1 MDLEVVKV
9 IKKCVSE
16 GADANYIR
24 KNILPGFIHNFWT
37 PSIASDTDSYKQI
50 VETTLEL
57 ANKVGAA
64 DIVERIVQ
72 GLEDESETYRR
83 MVVETIGKVVDE
95 FGATDIDVP
104 LERLLVY
111 GILNAFIEQD
121 SDDDADVMLDGF
133 CAVVNS
139 LGRRM
144 RPYIVITCRTIKWCI
159 SDKRAV
165 VRKQGAEAVSRI
177 LVVLKECEEERL
189 MGYLGVV
196 LFECCFLREESQE
209 VLASML
215 GALKAIGNFINLT
228 SVIPSFRDLV
238 PRLTPIMESRYENEN
253 VQDLIAHVRDLSFS
267 EQKHKI

>member
-9 IKKCVSE
+9 IKQCVSE

-37 PSIASDTDSYKQI
+37 PFIASNPDSYKHI

-64 DIVERIVQ
+64 EILERIVE

-83 MVVETIGKVVDE
+83 MAVETIGKVVDE
-95 FGATDIDVP
+95 FGASDIDVP

-111 GILNAFIEQD
+111 GILSAFIEQD
-121 SDDDADVMLDGF
+121 SEDDADVMLNGF
-133 CAVVNS
+133 CV
-139 LGRRM
+139 
-144 RPYIVITCRTIKWCI
+144 WCL

-196 LFECCFLREESQE
+196 LFECCFLREESHE

-215 GALKAIGNFINLT
+215 GALKAIGNSIDLT

-238 PRLTPIMESRYENEN
+238 TRLTPLMESRYENEN
-253 VQDLIAHVRDLSFS
+253 VQDLIADVRDLSFS